1 MMMRAFAWAAVAM
14 AMCGPALADPVSAPA
29 FSVGTGGSSVAGTVP
44 MGLDAVN
51 KAWPCGSVQ
60 VVFGCA
66 ASGAAVVTA
75 PVPSSPTD
83 FSANAAAVPLPGLV
97 LLATIPANAARY
109 ACEVQNQSTATI
121 QLVRDDGTANA
132 SSIMLGAG
140 STTGA
145 QGAGWSSTTF
155 KGRVR
160 IYGAAGARVSAFQ
173 E

>member
-1 MMMRAFAWAAVAM
+1 MRRLIALMVLAPCLAYAV
-14 AMCGPALADPVSAPA
+14 PISRPSYNTPDPSQP
-29 FSVGTGGSSVAGTVP
+29 SVAGSVT
-44 MGLDAVN
+44 MGLDAN
-51 KAWPCGSVQ
+51 SQAWPCGAPQ
-60 VVFGCA
+60 VIYGCS
-66 ASGAAVVTA
+66 SGAAVVAA
-75 PVPSSPTD
+75 PVPSVPTD

-140 STTGA
+140 ATTGA

-160 IYGAAGARVSAFQ
+160 IYGAAGARVSVFQ